1 MLGIQQNR
9 VVVYCS
15 AVACLATGL
24 ALADEKKP
32 MTDAELD
39 SITAGSASVSNKDEL
54 LTFEVSK
61 RTRLGKTVTAEGELQ
76 VVESLR
82 GITIGNLV
90 LSDQAQSNL
99 QSVININAVNSS
111 VNVLLNLNVSID
123 STVGAVNQLN
133 LNAPLPTLPP
143 RLGN

>member
-1 MLGIQQNR
+1 MLGIQRNW
-9 VVVYCS
+9 VVVCCS
-15 AVACLATGL
+15 AVACLATSL

-39 SITAGSASVSNKDEL
+39 AVTAGSASTNSKDEL

-61 RTRLGKTVTAEGELQ
+61 RTRLGKTVTAEGDLQ

-99 QSVININAVNSS
+99 QSIININAVNSS

-123 STVGAVNQLN
+123 SAVGAVNQLN
-133 LNAPLPTLPP
+133 LNTPLPNFPP
-143 RLGN
+143 RPGN